1 MSPCV
6 TGWLGSSYCVTRA
19 TSGDAETDKT
29 IVFLLL
35 AVLVLLGVLLAARS
49 FVRAFLEWRAGP
61 EEPFV
66 DDGIE
71 GDARL
76 FDGVVQRY
84 IGSYVNGDGQEVS
97 RYDYAEGD
105 GDESTDE
112 QRRYDN
118 L

>member
-66 DDGIE
+66 DDG
-71 GDARL
+71 
-76 FDGVVQRY
+76 VQRY
-84 IGSYVNGDGQEVS
+84 VGSYVNGDGQEVS

-105 GDESTDE
+105 GDESTGE
-112 QRRYDN
+112 QRRYDD